1 MKVSVIVVTK
11 NRARHIA
18 PCLDSIAAAFALA
31 APLDAE
37 IVIVD
42 NGSADNT
49 AALIDG
55 WARANAVP
63 VQALSHPGPGKS
75 RGLNLA
81 LRAAKG
87 DVLAFTDDDCRL
99 HPEYVNDLLRHDA
112 ADTGFVLRGGRIEL
126 GDPTD
131 LPLTIN
137 TSPTPKRWSLALST
151 RDDCLSLSGE
161 LIGCNMTMRR
171 ALVERLGPFDED
183 FGPGSRLGSGDDAE
197 YILRA
202 YLNGI
207 TLEYVPDMTV
217 LHHHGR
223 KTSEEGR
230 ALVRRYMIGR
240 VGLHAKYLFKH
251 HHLYRQT
258 YLDLRQVVKEVIT
271 GTNTF
276 LPDIVFSHR
285 DQLVYVARGAL
296 RYFLMRNLRS
306 RRPQSQPPG
315 RSSARTPP
323 RRLP

>member
-1 MKVSVIVVTK
+1 MKLSVIVTTK

-49 AALIDG
+49 AAVIDG

-75 RGLNLA
+75 RALNSA

-112 ADTGFVLRGGRIEL
+112 ADTGLVLRGGRVEL

-131 LPLTIN
+131 LPFTIN
-137 TSPTPKRWSLALST
+137 TSPTPKRWSLALNST
-151 RDDCLSLSGE
+151 RHDCISGE
-161 LIGCNMTMRR
+161 LNGCNITMRR

-183 FGPGSRLGSGDDAE
+183 FGPGSRIGSCDDAE
-197 YILRA
+197 YIFRA
-202 YLNGI
+202 YVNGI

-230 ALVRRYMIGR
+230 ALFRRYTIGWG
-240 VGLHAKYLFKH
+240 GLQAKYLFSP
-251 HHLYRQT
+251 L
-258 YLDLRQVVKEVIT
+258 
-271 GTNTF
+271 
-276 LPDIVFSHR
+276 LPADPVGFET
-285 DQLVYVARGAL
+285 
-296 RYFLMRNLRS
+296 S
-306 RRPQSQPPG
+306 R
-315 RSSARTPP
+315 
-323 RRLP
+323 

>member
-1 MKVSVIVVTK
+1 MKLSVIVVTK

-18 PCLDSIAAAFALA
+18 PCLDSLA

-63 VQALSHPGPGKS
+63 VQALSYPGLGKS

-151 RDDCLSLSGE
+151 RDDCLESGE
-161 LIGCNMTMRR
+161 LIGANMTMRR

-183 FGPGSRLGSGDDAE
+183 FGPGSRLGSGDDHE

-223 KTSEEGR
+223 KTSE
-230 ALVRRYMIGR
+230 
-240 VGLHAKYLFKH
+240 
-251 HHLYRQT
+251 
-258 YLDLRQVVKEVIT
+258 
-271 GTNTF
+271 
-276 LPDIVFSHR
+276 
-285 DQLVYVARGAL
+285 
-296 RYFLMRNLRS
+296 
-306 RRPQSQPPG
+306 
-315 RSSARTPP
+315 
-323 RRLP
+323 